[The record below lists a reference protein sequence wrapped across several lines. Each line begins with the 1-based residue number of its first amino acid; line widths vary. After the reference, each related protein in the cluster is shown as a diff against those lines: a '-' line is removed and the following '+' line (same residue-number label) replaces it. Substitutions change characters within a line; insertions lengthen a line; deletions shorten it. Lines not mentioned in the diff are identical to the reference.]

1 MSTPYTRAE
10 YRAAEARREMRAIA
24 ETADILR
31 QVASHDG
38 HVDAYRGYVSV
49 SLPLLSR
56 RWVVSTARCRPRSL
70 RASWPWCTPST
81 ARPDSADRPQGPTRW
96 PARRRGSAS
105 TAESSVAPSAGGG
118 WAGRRIVRG
127 QGRASPGIGG
137 GEPADS
143 H

>member
-49 SLPLLSR
+49 SLAALVEAVGRQYREMPAEVAACVMAVVHAVDRATGQR
-56 RWVVSTARCRPRSL
+56 R
-70 RASWPWCTPST
+70 
-81 ARPDSADRPQGPTRW
+81 
-96 PARRRGSAS
+96 
-105 TAESSVAPSAGGG
+105 
-118 WAGRRIVRG
+118 
-127 QGRASPGIGG
+127 SPPG
-137 GEPADS
+137 AN
-143 H
+143 